1 MMRTLLAQFTVF
13 AVLASPAFAQAPG
26 GPVPAIVTQGE
37 ATVKRA
43 PDRAWITVST
53 EARDVR
59 PAEARRQNAEAMTAV
74 QRALAG
80 AGVSADAIRTTGF
93 SVTPELEWKDGR
105 STLKG
110 YVARNQIEVRVDD
123 LDKLAAILDAANS
136 PKTIALSITGPRFDL
151 KDENAAER
159 EALEAAVKDAMS
171 RAGAIA
177 AGAGRTLGSI
187 LRIDDQR
194 TGGMPKQPMPMMMVR
209 SEAADASTPV
219 SPGEIEIRASVQV
232 TVEMR

>member
-1 MMRTLLAQFTVF
+1 MVRTLLVQFALF
-13 AVLASPAFAQAPG
+13 ALLASPALAQPPAS
-26 GPVPAIVTQGE
+26 VPSIVTQGE

-53 EARDVR
+53 EARDAR
-59 PAEARRQNAEAMTAV
+59 PADARRQNAEAMTAV
-74 QRALAG
+74 QQALAG

-151 KDENAAER
+151 KDENGAER

-177 AGAGRTLGSI
+177 AGAGRTLGAI

-194 TGGMPKQPMPMMMVR
+194 TGGMPKQPMPMMMMR

-219 SPGEIEIRASVQV
+219 SPGEIEIHAAVQV